1 MTRLIRA
8 LQVSLNLRSD
18 NSTQCIRSGIAT
30 GISSDRKDSTYSMTS
45 PGKVDDLPWH

>member
-18 NSTQCIRSGIAT
+18 NSTQCFRSKYRYWNIF
-30 GISSDRKDSTYSMTS
+30 
-45 PGKVDDLPWH
+45 